1 MSLNGMML
9 RIGQT
14 LGPLLMGLVFVYGH
28 FQAVFWVGSL
38 LAVVGALVV
47 GLFLRDS
54 VPQGAGG
61 KG

>member
-1 MSLNGMML
+1 
-9 RIGQT
+9 
-14 LGPLLMGLVFVYGH
+14 MGLVFVYSH

-54 VPQGAGG
+54 VPQGLLVRG
-61 KG
+61 